1 MDVEVKRGLKTDRK
15 KDAIYVFST
24 QEPNDALESRIGKTI
39 MQQCVTKILLENPEA
54 DPVDY
59 MKGLKLTEAEYQAL
73 LNIPEFSRQFLVKQG
88 SQSAIATMDLRGME
102 KAISIL
108 SGTPDNAGSP
118 GKHPCRQSKRQA
130 RGVAAEV
137 LGSGFTQ
144 ATEQEQLS

>member
-108 SGTPDNAGSP
+108 SGTPDNADRLESIL
-118 GKHPCRQSKRQA
+118 
-130 RGVAAEV
+130 AANPNAKPEV
-137 LGSGFTQ
+137 WLPKYWEAVLPKQQNRSN
-144 ATEQEQLS
+144 